1 MSPKRDMFIE
11 ACRSAGYTIDSL
23 AAVLDVD
30 RSTVARWRKGQTPQ
44 AAQRIR
50 LAEALNLTLPEL
62 DELLVQTTPPTS
74 TAVAIIWPTQS
85 TAQDDLLGRLDQA
98 RLLVDQTLSKGLG
111 SVERLELIEERVGDR
126 IHSYTHTPPAQVL
139 TELMPDL
146 LEVQQLAEQRQ
157 PAKVQ
162 ERLSTVTA
170 ALGLLGADALMKLGE
185 IDRARYWY
193 GTARLAA
200 DDTTNSRLRA
210 QVRAQEAMLPYY
222 YGRLERTVS
231 LAREAQALSADTVC
245 GANALAAAAE
255 GRALARLGD
264 AEGAERA
271 MATAQ
276 CLVDRLDEPSTD
288 AAFEFNDKRL
298 LLYLSG
304 TLTYLG
310 EFGRARH
317 VQQEALERYRSDPTL
332 VIDPALIRLDQAVV
346 EAVDGDIDDACAIA
360 TDTLLKLP
368 AEHRTRIV
376 LKRAADVLQAI
387 PTQRGDRPIVR
398 ELHELVA
405 AKEIG
410 TQWP

>member
-1 MSPKRDMFIE
+1 MNPKRDMFIA
-11 ACRSAGYTIDSL
+11 ACKRAGYSSIEAL
-23 AAVLDVD
+23 AEAVRVD
-30 RSTVARWRKGQTPQ
+30 RSTVARWRSGQSPQ
-44 AAQRIR
+44 HAQRVR
-50 LAEALNLTLPEL
+50 LAEALNISFAEL
-62 DELLVQTTPPTS
+62 DELFDGSASPVS
-74 TAVAIIWPTQS
+74 AAVAIIWPAQS
-85 TAQDDLLGRLDQA
+85 AAQEDLLGRLDQA

-111 SVERLELIEERVGDR
+111 SVERLGLIEERVGDR
-126 IHSYTHTPPAQVL
+126 IDRYTHTPPTQVL
-139 TELMPDL
+139 AELMPDL
-146 LEVQQLAEQRQ
+146 LEVQELAEHRQ

-170 ALGLLGADALMKLGE
+170 ALGLLSADALMKLGE

-200 DDTTNSRLRA
+200 DDTTNGRLRA

-231 LAREAQALSADTVC
+231 LAREAQALSAGTVC

-264 AEGAERA
+264 STGAERA

-276 CLVDRLDEPSTD
+276 RLVDQLDTPSSD

-310 EFGRARH
+310 EFDRARH

-332 VIDPALIRLDQAVV
+332 VIDPALIKLDQAVG
-346 EAVDGDIDDACAIA
+346 EAVHGDIDDAC
-360 TDTLLKLP
+360 TLAVDALLNLP
-368 AEHRTRIV
+368 ADHRTRIV
-376 LKRAADVLQAI
+376 LRRATDVVQAI
-387 PTQRGDRPIVR
+387 PTQRWERPAVS
-398 ELHELVA
+398 ELRELVA
-405 AKEIG
+405 SKSG
-410 TQWP
+410 T

>member
-1 MSPKRDMFIE
+1 MSPRRDMFVE
-11 ACRSAGYTIDSL
+11 ACKRTGYTIDSL
-23 AAVLDVD
+23 AAALGVD
-30 RSTVARWRKGQTPQ
+30 RSTVSRWRRGQTPQ
-44 AAQRIR
+44 AAQRLK
-50 LAEALNLTLPEL
+50 LAEVLGLSLPEL
-62 DELLVQTTPPTS
+62 DELLEQTAAPTS
-74 TAVAIIWPTQS
+74 AALAIIWPTGPA
-85 TAQDDLLGRLDQA
+85 AQEDLFGRLDRT

-111 SVERLELIEERVGDR
+111 SVERLKLIEERVGDR
-126 IHSYTHTPPAQVL
+126 IDSYTHTPPAQVL

-146 LEVQQLAEQRQ
+146 LEVQQLAEERQ
-157 PAKVQ
+157 PSRVQ
-162 ERLSTVTA
+162 ERLSTATA
-170 ALGLLGADALMKLGE
+170 VLGLLSADALMKLGE

-200 DDTTNSRLRA
+200 DDTTNGRLRA

-222 YGRLERTVS
+222 YGRLQRTVS
-231 LAREAQALSADTVC
+231 LAQEAQALAADEVC

-276 CLVDRLDEPSTD
+276 RLVDRLDEPSTD

-310 EFGRARH
+310 EFDRARH

-332 VIDPALIRLDQAVV
+332 AIDPALIRLDQAIG
-346 EAVDGDIDDACAIA
+346 EAVDGDVDDACSLAV
-360 TDTLLKLP
+360 DTLLNLP
-368 AEHRTRIV
+368 ADHRTRIV
-376 LKRAADVLQAI
+376 LKRATDVVQAI
-387 PTQRGDRPIVR
+387 PTQRWERPAVS
-398 ELHELVA
+398 ELRELVA
-405 AKEIG
+405 PKSG
-410 TQWP
+410 T